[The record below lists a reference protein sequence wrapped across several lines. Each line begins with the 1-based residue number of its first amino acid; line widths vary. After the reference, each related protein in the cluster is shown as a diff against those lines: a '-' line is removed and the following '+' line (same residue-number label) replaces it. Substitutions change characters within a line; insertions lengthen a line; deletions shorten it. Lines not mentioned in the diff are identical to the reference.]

1 MHIGEHS
8 VSSLNGTLQKKAP
21 GRTEDETLL
30 CALRKGPLLPV
41 ARKNPSPPPPGR
53 SMNIYLM
60 QALVFLASFL
70 IFQVELML
78 GKVLLPSFGGGHL
91 VWGVSLVFYQCLLF
105 FGYCYVHLLCRSM
118 SFVNFQRLQTWLI
131 ALSLL
136 ILPANLTRLSHP
148 SYAMPMVAEIVW
160 LLFSTI
166 GLLFFI
172 LSSLAVYTQA
182 HLQNSR
188 LPEKGNPYRLYAG
201 SNVGAFAGLLS
212 YPFLVEPAWDIDQ
225 QFILWQCLYG
235 ALAGLFFFMQWRI
248 PLERAEKP
256 KEKKIPPPAT
266 RVLACWF
273 LLSAAG
279 CAIFL
284 AVTNQLLL
292 KVPPVPF
299 VWIIP
304 LTLYLLSFVLVFKS
318 RPFCPKYLQNRWV
331 LLMALAVVL
340 FLSGKAGFSLS
351 TFFSTM
357 ASFVGG
363 TPNLPWLFLE
373 PLIWVFFCAVI
384 CLVVHYN
391 LAKARPEAPGHMT
404 TYYLVMSLGGFIG
417 GALVNWV
424 APMLFNESM
433 EILVALALATLGL
446 SLSQPARVVSRRAL
460 LTITPWAYLLLFACA
475 PYLFPTLGVD
485 NPLGAAAFLALATFA
500 LFFILQEHYRQ
511 ITLALVGVLLLLPL
525 WAPLK
530 EGRVI
535 LKERSFYGTYKVVD
549 EGGFRKMKH
558 GLVLHGAQ
566 SLDLEEKDTPLTY
579 YHEASP
585 LGAFL
590 DRNPLGSSHIAFLGL
605 GTGSLAVYARPGDRY
620 DFLEIDPLVGAI
632 ALNQFSFLDTS
643 QAKIRLIY
651 GDARIS
657 LRRMNEKL
665 YDALIVD
672 VFNGDTVP
680 VHLLTLEALEEYR
693 QRLHSHGVM
702 FFHISNQ
709 YLNLMPIITAGAHHE
724 GLIPL
729 VNFSMA
735 SNPPEKS
742 GTLWMALTTSEG
754 TARTLEGKLG
764 WRRLPANDSKPWTDR
779 HSSLFSLIEF

>member
-1 MHIGEHS
+1 
-8 VSSLNGTLQKKAP
+8 
-21 GRTEDETLL
+21 
-30 CALRKGPLLPV
+30 
-41 ARKNPSPPPPGR
+41 
-53 SMNIYLM
+53 MNMYLM

-105 FGYCYVHLLCRSM
+105 FGYCYVHLLCRVM
-118 SFVNFQRLQTWLI
+118 SFINFQRLQTWLI

-136 ILPANLTRLSHP
+136 ILPANLSRLSQP
-148 SYAMPMVAEIVW
+148 SYALPMVAEIVW

-172 LSSLAVYTQA
+172 LSSLAVYTQV

-188 LPEKGNPYRLYAG
+188 LQEKENPYRLYAG
-201 SNVGAFAGLLS
+201 SNVGAFGGLLS
-212 YPFLVEPAWDIDQ
+212 YPFLVEPTWAINS

-235 ALAGLFFFMQWRI
+235 LLAGLFFFMQWRI
-248 PLERAEKP
+248 PLCSAKKP
-256 KEKKIPPPAT
+256 EETNHPLPAA
-266 RVLACWF
+266 RVLAGWF
-273 LLSAAG
+273 LLAAAG

-304 LTLYLLSFVLVFKS
+304 LTIYLLSFVLVFKS
-318 RPFCPKYLQNRWV
+318 KPFCPKYLENRWV
-331 LLMALAVVL
+331 LVMAMAVVL
-340 FLSGKAGFSLS
+340 FLSGKVGFSLS

-357 ASFVGG
+357 ATFFAGAS
-363 TPNLPWLFLE
+363 TLPWLFLE
-373 PLIWVFFCAVI
+373 PLLWFFFCAVI

-391 LAKARPEAPGHMT
+391 LAKARPDAPGHMT

-424 APMLFNESM
+424 APTLFDESM

-446 SLSQPARVVSRRAL
+446 ALVQPARVASPSAL

-475 PYLFPTLGVD
+475 PFLFPVLGVD

-500 LFFILQEHYRQ
+500 LFFILQERYRQ
-511 ITLALVGVLLLLPL
+511 VTLALVGILLLLPL
-525 WAPLK
+525 WTPLK

-549 EGGFRKMKH
+549 EGGYRKMTH

-566 SLDLEEKDTPLTY
+566 SLDPEKKAAPLTY

-585 LGAFL
+585 VGAFL
-590 DRNPLGSSHIAFLGL
+590 RRNPLPSSHVAFLGL

-620 DFLEIDPLVGAI
+620 DFFEIDPVVGKI
-632 ALNQFSFLDTS
+632 AQDQFSYLDIS
-643 QAKIRLIY
+643 RAKIRLIY

-657 LRRMNEKL
+657 LRKMDEKL
-665 YDALIVD
+665 YDALVVD

-680 VHLLTLEALEEYR
+680 VHLLTLEALGEYR
-693 QRLHSHGVM
+693 ERLHSKGVL

-709 YLNLMPIITAGAHHE
+709 YLNLMPVITAGAHHE

-735 SNPPEKS
+735 SKPPEKS
-742 GTLWMALTTSEG
+742 GTLWMALVESKG
-754 TARTLEGKLG
+754 TARTLEDKLG
-764 WRRLPANDSKPWTDR
+764 WRRVPANDSKPWTDR
-779 HSSLFSLIEF
+779 HSSIFSLMGS